1 MTYFVKV
8 RPGSI
13 SRRVRGETP
22 KEVGA
27 MANITRWDPFRDL
40 LGLQN
45 DMTRL
50 FGRAFGGEVEE
61 TGGRAWAPPLDIYE
75 TGEVYVVSAEL
86 PGFGPDQVDVTVSE
100 GTLTIK
106 GERKFYDEVNEE
118 SFHRIE
124 RRFGAFQR
132 SITLPSQ
139 VDAGKISADFDKG
152 VLTVR
157 IPKAETAKPRRVEIS
172 QKG

>member
-1 MTYFVKV
+1 
-8 RPGSI
+8 
-13 SRRVRGETP
+13 
-22 KEVGA
+22 
-27 MANITRWDPFRDL
+27 MANVTRWDPFRDL
-40 LGLQN
+40 LGLQD

-50 FGRAFGGEVEE
+50 FGRAIGNQLED
-61 TGGRAWAPPLDIYE
+61 TGGRSWAPPMDIYE
-75 TGEVYVVSAEL
+75 TPETYVVTAEL
-86 PGFGPDQVDVTVSE
+86 PGFGPDQIDVTVSD
-100 GTLTIK
+100 GTLTIA

-118 SFHRIE
+118 SFHRVE
-124 RRFGAFQR
+124 RRFGQFQR

-139 VDAGKISADFDKG
+139 VDAAKIAADFDKG